1 MLYEVI
7 IPAAGQGKRM
17 KAGRNKLFI
26 EISNVPI
33 IVYTLRIFEADPNCR
48 GIILT
53 INPEE
58 KPIFQSII
66 DTYQLGKEIKL
77 VPGGQ
82 ERQQSVRNGL
92 HNVSGT
98 ELVLVHDG
106 ARPFIE
112 RALIADLTEAAYEHG
127 SAIPAVPV
135 KDTIKKATNNTV
147 EETVERSSLW
157 AVQTPQAFRF
167 SILKRAHEEAEKEG
181 YLGTDD
187 ASLVEIIGE
196 KVVIVEGDYDNI
208 KITTQED
215 LYFAEA
221 ILLKNKRQ
229 QREKE

>member
-1 MLYEVI
+1 MRYEVI

-26 EISNVPI
+26 ELSNVPI
-33 IVYTLRIFEADPNCR
+33 IVYTLRIFEEDPDCL

-58 KPIFQSII
+58 EAIFQSII
-66 DTYQLGKEIKL
+66 DTYQLRKAIKFIS
-77 VPGGQ
+77 GGQ

-92 HNVSGT
+92 QHVSAS
-98 ELVLVHDG
+98 EFVLVHDG
-106 ARPFIE
+106 ARPFIN
-112 RALIADLTEAAYEHG
+112 RTLISELTKAAFQHG
-127 SAIPAVPV
+127 GAIPGVPV
-135 KDTIKKATNNTV
+135 KDTIKKAMNNTV

-167 SILKRAHEEAEKEG
+167 SILKRAHEEAEKAG

-187 ASLVEIIGE
+187 ASLLERIGE

-221 ILLKNKRQ
+221 ILRKN
-229 QREKE
+229 QR